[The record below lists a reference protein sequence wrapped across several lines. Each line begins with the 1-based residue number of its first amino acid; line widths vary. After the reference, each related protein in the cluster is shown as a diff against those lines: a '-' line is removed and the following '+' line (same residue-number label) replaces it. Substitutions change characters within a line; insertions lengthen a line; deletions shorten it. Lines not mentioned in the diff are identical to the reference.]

1 MLVYLITLILYIA
14 ATVASGSRLFAEHA
28 DKKVLSLVL
37 AFLAIGLHLYVLSQ
51 SIFIEPGQ
59 DMSMTNVASLIAW
72 IIAISMT
79 LASLSIPNPLL
90 LPVVYGFSA
99 LVVALGIVIPDSYII
114 QIQVEPMLVAH
125 ITLALFAYGCLVI
138 ALLYALQL
146 SYISTKLKQ
155 KQASL
160 LHSSLPPLMDVETVF
175 FKLLLVGTV
184 LLTVSLISGFL
195 FLENMFAKEQAHKTV
210 FSIIAWI
217 VFCFVLVGHQRWG
230 LRGKPVISATVI
242 GTLLLTLAYF
252 GSRFVREVLIA

>member
-1 MLVYLITLILYIA
+1 MLVYVLTLLLYIGA
-14 ATVASGSRLFAEHA
+14 AVCSGMQLFNKHA
-28 DKKVLSLVL
+28 HRKTLPRVL
-37 AFLAIGLHLYVLSQ
+37 AFAAVAVHLYILSNG
-51 SIFIEPGQ
+51 IFVEPGQ
-59 DMSMTNVASLIAW
+59 NMSMTNVASLIAW

-79 LASLSIPNPLL
+79 LAALSIPNVLL

-99 LVVALGIVIPDSYII
+99 LVVLLTIVIPDTYIM
-114 QIQVEPMLVAH
+114 QIQVEPILVIH

-146 SYISTKLKQ
+146 AYISNKLKQ

-160 LHSSLPPLMDVETVF
+160 LHSSLPPLMAVEHVF
-175 FKLLLVGTV
+175 FKLLLVGNL
-184 LLTVSLISGFL
+184 LLTASLLSGFL

-217 VFCFVLVGHQRWG
+217 IFCFVLVGHHRWG
-230 LRGKPVISATVI
+230 LRGKPVISATII